1 MAFGGAVKDI
11 DRGWAALKRELA
23 RQTEGGGLYGKAG
36 VIGEKGQTDH
46 GAEGWDTTAGTKR
59 DAQGRFLKGSGA
71 KTHHEHVEGELT
83 NAELALIHEFG
94 LGVPE
99 RSFLRAA
106 FDRNQPKYLDNL
118 QKLIAAV
125 YDGKISIE
133 RALGLLSQQAASDM
147 RNFIRERQV
156 EPANS
161 EATIARKGSSVPLID
176 SGQLI
181 NALTGAVE
189 RGSNVGEG

>member
-36 VIGEKGQTDH
+36 VIGEKGQTEH
-46 GAEGWDTTAGTKR
+46 AEND
-59 DAQGRFLKGSGA
+59 
-71 KTHHEHVEGELT
+71 GEPLT
-83 NAELALIHEFG
+83 NAELGLIHEFG

-125 YDGKISIE
+125 YDGKITIE